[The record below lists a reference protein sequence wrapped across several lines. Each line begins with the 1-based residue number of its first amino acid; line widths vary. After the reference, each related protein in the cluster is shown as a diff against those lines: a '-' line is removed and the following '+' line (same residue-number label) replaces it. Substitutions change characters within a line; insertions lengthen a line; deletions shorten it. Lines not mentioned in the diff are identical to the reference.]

1 MRKLLFKRVLLLC
14 ILVCFNLSLKGQ
26 TVEKDSLVKYSF
38 IELHDKSYAAKP
50 DNLKALVYANYR
62 LKKAVFEKDTL
73 NIASSYYIL
82 NSITKDT
89 IPFVNYWTKLIN
101 DPKVNKTFKIIGNI
115 ELGDFYFQKGIKDK
129 ALENYLNAQKFAIK
143 IKNDS
148 LKSISN
154 LRLGMIK
161 SHNED
166 FNEAIKLFKSSLGY
180 YNNVSRKE
188 LYDYSS
194 IIFNLSKIFNS
205 LKLYDSTYYYN
216 SKVHSLAIK
225 YKDSIL
231 SGYTNFNKGN
241 VYYLKGEYINA
252 INFLK
257 KSILFIKLDE
267 NYIILCNAYLYLA
280 QSYDKINYKNRSLRY
295 FHKIDSLFQKTGNYY
310 RSQKPAYRYLISYY
324 KNEDNDLKQLEYI
337 NKYIKVDSVLNAR
350 SKKISKSLTEN
361 YDIPNL
367 LKERKTIENRLKER
381 LSTTQKWVILISLF
395 AIIISITL
403 AYQSKRKKL
412 YKQRFNNLV
421 ASSQNEKPTSVKII
435 PKKESS
441 IPIELV
447 NKILKLLSKFQNNHE
462 YILHDVTLFNL
473 AKKFKTNTKYLSQ
486 IINQHKGKSFNNY
499 INSLRINYTIEKLKT
514 DTRFRKYSINAI
526 ANEVGFNTSE
536 SFSKAFYKNTGIKP
550 SYFIKELERK

>member
-441 IPIELV
+441 IPIDLV